1 MSDALTFWAPWA
13 FLDGQWQRDVLLTAD
28 AMGRWTGIQAEL
40 PCPTDAH
47 RLDGALLP
55 GLVNAHSHAF
65 QRAFAGLTE
74 RRQAQHDDFWS
85 WRDRMY
91 QVALQLTPDDVRVV
105 ARHLYAELLAG
116 GFTHTCEFHYLHHDR
131 DGRPYAQPAAMM
143 EALAAAADDVGMTL
157 TLLPVLYQRAG
168 FTSPVLREDQRRFA
182 TSVDEVLMLRDV
194 VRGWRLP
201 HVTAGVAIHSLR
213 AATPD
218 AMAQLASSVRQDPAP
233 LHVHVAEQQAE
244 VTQCIEA
251 TGKRP
256 LAWLADSGW
265 LDARWQLVHA
275 THSLPQ
281 EVDAVA
287 ASGAGVVL
295 CPGTE
300 ANLGDGVCDL
310 DGWLAAPTP
319 ISIGTDS
326 HVTRAWPQELQLLE
340 YGQRLVKQRRNV
352 AADATQE
359 PSTAARLFARVLQGG
374 AVAAGW
380 TSIGFVPGAR
390 ADFVVVDLQQPALCG
405 IPATHL
411 LDALV
416 FSGAASPFMETW
428 VGGRRA
434 PLDPAVNETQRAL
447 NETMRHTKRDSM
459 RDSMRD
465 TMQRLWGS

>member
-1 MSDALTFWAPWA
+1 MNKSMSNSMSNSIGHAPTFWAPWA
-13 FLDGQWQRDVLLTAD
+13 FVDGRWQQDVLLTANEHG
-28 AMGRWTGIQAEL
+28 AWTSIQAQSS
-40 PCPTDAH
+40 CPAH
-47 RLDGALLP
+47 AQRLQGALLP
-55 GLVNAHSHAF
+55 GVVNAHSHAF

-74 RRQAQHDDFWS
+74 RRHAQHDDFWS

-131 DGRPYAQPAAMM
+131 NGRPYAQPAAMM
-143 EALAAAADDVGMTL
+143 EALAAAASEVGMTL

-168 FTSPVLREDQRRFA
+168 FTSATLREDQRRFA
-182 TSVDEVLMLRDV
+182 TSVDDVLMLRDV

-201 HVTAGVAIHSLR
+201 QVTAGVAIHSLR

-218 AMAQLASSVRQDPAP
+218 AMAQLASAVHDDAAP

-244 VTQCIEA
+244 VTQCVEA

-256 LAWLADSGW
+256 LEWLAASGW
-265 LDARWQLVHA
+265 LNARWHIVHA
-275 THSLPQ
+275 THSLPE

-310 DGWLAAPTP
+310 EGWLRSNTP
-319 ISIGTDS
+319 LSIGTDS

-340 YGQRLVKQRRNV
+340 YGQRLAKQRRNV
-352 AADATQE
+352 AADAAQE
-359 PSTAARLFARVLQGG
+359 PSTAARLFGRVLHGG
-374 AVAAGW
+374 AVAAGC

-390 ADFVVVDLQQPALCG
+390 ADFVVIDMQQPALCG
-405 IPATHL
+405 VPATYL

-416 FSGAASPFMETW
+416 FSGAAAPFAETW

-434 PLDPAVNETQRAL
+434 GYTTSEAQMGAH
-447 NETMRHTKRDSM
+447 ETMHGV
-459 RDSMRD
+459 
-465 TMQRLWGS
+465 MQRLHHAI